1 MIAHG
6 IVISRIRYCLSVYG
20 VEGLRLESNQ
30 QLSGLQHD
38 VQKVQ
43 NNVLRILTG
52 HKRSEHV
59 RIADMLES
67 TNILSVNQL
76 TAYESVMEMWKARA
90 FDVPV
95 LGNLIDQGRGDERTL
110 RSDSL
115 GTVKSVV
122 DEPFAKICAKLWNMS
137 SDSFK
142 STNLLVI
149 AKREAKKLARSL
161 PI

>member
-1 MIAHG
+1 
-6 IVISRIRYCLSVYG
+6 
-20 VEGLRLESNQ
+20 
-30 QLSGLQHD
+30 
-38 VQKVQ
+38 
-43 NNVLRILTG
+43 
-52 HKRSEHV
+52 
-59 RIADMLES
+59 
-67 TNILSVNQL
+67 
-76 TAYESVMEMWKARA
+76 MEMWKARA